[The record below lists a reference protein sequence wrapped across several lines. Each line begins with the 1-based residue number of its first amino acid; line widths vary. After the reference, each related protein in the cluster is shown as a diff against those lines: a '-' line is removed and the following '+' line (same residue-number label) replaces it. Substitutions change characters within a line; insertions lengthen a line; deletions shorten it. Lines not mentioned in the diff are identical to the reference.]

1 MEMYAYLE
9 NLYLGEGEY
18 VGYTGVGITQDEV
31 HDFYNLLKNALT
43 NIGNGKDFEL
53 PEGTSIHGLTDFVA
67 FEMKSKIGVK
77 ALYNLGFRTGKYKDG
92 DPNYP
97 NSQYCY
103 IIHPDKRPIIY
114 QYFDRQHFID
124 ELWVALAKIE
134 SRHKEHWQK

>member
-1 MEMYAYLE
+1 MEKHTYLE

-18 VGYTGVGITQDEV
+18 VACSKIDVLRDEA
-31 HDFYNLLKNALT
+31 HDFYNLLKIALT

-53 PEGTSIHGLTDFVA
+53 PEGVRINGLTDFVA
-67 FEMKSKIGVK
+67 FDMKSKTGVK

-103 IIHPDKRPIIY
+103 FIHPDKRPIIY
-114 QYFDRQHFID
+114 QYFDKQHFID
-124 ELWVALAKIE
+124 DLWVALAKIE